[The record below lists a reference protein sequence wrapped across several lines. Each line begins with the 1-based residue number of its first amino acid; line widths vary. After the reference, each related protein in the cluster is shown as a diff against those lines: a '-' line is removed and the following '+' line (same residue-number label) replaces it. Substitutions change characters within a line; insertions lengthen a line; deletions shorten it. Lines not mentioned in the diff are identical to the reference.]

1 MKKLLMLIAILVAV
15 GMVGTSFARDV
26 LVPDFDMNGDHHG
39 DHGNPGD
46 YDGDR
51 GDSGNHD
58 NPGSHGDGF
67 SDNQGNDGENI
78 NTDAGYECDCY
89 TVVYGY
95 EEACRRLP
103 RCCL

>member
-1 MKKLLMLIAILVAV
+1 MLIAILVAV

-26 LVPDFDMNGDHHG
+26 LVPRSGLDMDEGDR
-39 DHGNPGD
+39 GNPGD

-51 GDSGNHD
+51 GDSGN
-58 NPGSHGDGF
+58 PGSYGDED
-67 SDNQGNDGENI
+67 SDSHGNDGKNI

-89 TVVYGY
+89 TAVYGY